1 MARGFREEKAC
12 SLATVPGTVQYPVSP
27 GDREGVVR
35 VRYTG
40 SRQPQI
46 NVKLSATQFR
56 VSTERVELLAI
67 GIVREHPMRRDGQ
80 YMYATCTEYML
91 YLV

>member
-1 MARGFREEKAC
+1 MPRGFREERAR
-12 SLATVPGTVQYPVSP
+12 SLPGTRYT
-27 GDREGVVR
+27 GYLREGVVR

>member
-12 SLATVPGTVQYPVSP
+12 SLATRYTRYL
-27 GDREGVVR
+27 REGVVR

>member
-1 MARGFREEKAC
+1 MARGFREEKKRAR
-12 SLATVPGTVQYPVSP
+12 SLPGTRYL
-27 GDREGVVR
+27 REGVVR

>member
-12 SLATVPGTVQYPVSP
+12 SLATRNSTGTRYL
-27 GDREGVVR
+27 REGVVR

>member
-12 SLATVPGTVQYPVSP
+12 SLATRYSTRYL
-27 GDREGVVR
+27 REGVVR